1 MKMIRFFILDKGLY
15 VGRVDGDEVCFY
27 FLVGRA
33 SIQLGQFGVV
43 KLVIVFIEEYLVFV
57 IFELGCKRMLFLKI

>member
-1 MKMIRFFILDKGLY
+1 MIRFFILDKGLY

-33 SIQLGQFGVV
+33 SI
-43 KLVIVFIEEYLVFV
+43 
-57 IFELGCKRMLFLKI
+57 